1 MNDTVVFYN
10 GERVSVPKE
19 VAEFL
24 EKDRKRAQAQA
35 RQDKRHLSR
44 SEFETVL
51 SSHVSAGRPLEQ
63 SVLWNLR
70 LPRATCFTSAWR
82 TATAASGTA
91 GISGATDTNFVLR
104 KSRRG
109 SNSATLYCTGRDIEY
124 RELLLEFDGTE
135 HIWKLAED
143 SVDQPARPQ
152 EELVFSLSEFL
163 NQRRCFTGTATELAG
178 ELDEFVGEQYKPNVL
193 MKKLLRCQQ

>member
-10 GERVSVPKE
+10 GEQVSVPKE

-24 EKDRKRAQAQA
+24 EQDRKRAQAQA

-70 LPRATCFTSAWR
+70 LENLRKAVAELSAQEQELISLR
-82 TATAASGTA
+82 YDGELSMEEIGKVF
-91 GISGATDTNFVLR
+91 GISKMAVSKRL
-104 KSRRG
+104 
-109 SNSATLYCTGRDIEY
+109 
-124 RELLLEFDGTE
+124 
-135 HIWKLAED
+135 
-143 SVDQPARPQ
+143 
-152 EELVFSLSEFL
+152 
-163 NQRRCFTGTATELAG
+163 
-178 ELDEFVGEQYKPNVL
+178 
-193 MKKLLRCQQ
+193 KKLHAKLRSSVI

>member
-24 EKDRKRAQAQA
+24 EEDRKRAQAQA

-70 LPRATCFTSAWR
+70 LENLRKAVAELSAQEQELISLR
-82 TATAASGTA
+82 YDGELSMEKIGKVF
-91 GISGATDTNFVLR
+91 GISKMAVSKRL
-104 KSRRG
+104 
-109 SNSATLYCTGRDIEY
+109 
-124 RELLLEFDGTE
+124 
-135 HIWKLAED
+135 
-143 SVDQPARPQ
+143 
-152 EELVFSLSEFL
+152 
-163 NQRRCFTGTATELAG
+163 
-178 ELDEFVGEQYKPNVL
+178 
-193 MKKLLRCQQ
+193 KKLHAKLRSSVT

>member
-70 LPRATCFTSAWR
+70 LE
-82 TATAASGTA
+82 
-91 GISGATDTNFVLR
+91 NLR
-104 KSRRG
+104 E
-109 SNSATLYCTGRDIEY
+109 A
-124 RELLLEFDGTE
+124 
-135 HIWKLAED
+135 
-143 SVDQPARPQ
+143 V
-152 EELVFSLSEFL
+152 EELSVQEQEILYRDWLVQIVLFF
-163 NQRRCFTGTATELAG
+163 QRH
-178 ELDEFVGEQYKPNVL
+178 P
-193 MKKLLRCQQ
+193 LLIGHIYRIVK

>member
-10 GERVSVPKE
+10 GEQVSVPKE

-24 EKDRKRAQAQA
+24 EEDRKRAQAQT

-70 LPRATCFTSAWR
+70 LENLRKAVGELSVQEQELISLRYDGELSMEEIGKIF
-82 TATAASGTA
+82 
-91 GISGATDTNFVLR
+91 GISKMAVSKRL
-104 KSRRG
+104 
-109 SNSATLYCTGRDIEY
+109 
-124 RELLLEFDGTE
+124 
-135 HIWKLAED
+135 
-143 SVDQPARPQ
+143 
-152 EELVFSLSEFL
+152 
-163 NQRRCFTGTATELAG
+163 
-178 ELDEFVGEQYKPNVL
+178 
-193 MKKLLRCQQ
+193 KKLHEKLRSSVT

>member
-10 GERVSVPKE
+10 GEQVSVPKE

-24 EKDRKRAQAQA
+24 EQDRKRAQAQA

-70 LPRATCFTSAWR
+70 LENLRKVVAELSAQEQELISLR
-82 TATAASGTA
+82 YDGELSMEEIGKVF
-91 GISGATDTNFVLR
+91 GISKMAVSKRL
-104 KSRRG
+104 
-109 SNSATLYCTGRDIEY
+109 
-124 RELLLEFDGTE
+124 
-135 HIWKLAED
+135 
-143 SVDQPARPQ
+143 
-152 EELVFSLSEFL
+152 
-163 NQRRCFTGTATELAG
+163 
-178 ELDEFVGEQYKPNVL
+178 
-193 MKKLLRCQQ
+193 KKLHEKLRSSVT

>member
-10 GERVSVPKE
+10 GEQVSVPKE

-24 EKDRKRAQAQA
+24 EEDRRRAQAQA

-70 LPRATCFTSAWR
+70 LENLRKAVAELSAQEQELISLR
-82 TATAASGTA
+82 YDGELSMEEIGKVF
-91 GISGATDTNFVLR
+91 GISKMAVSKRL
-104 KSRRG
+104 
-109 SNSATLYCTGRDIEY
+109 
-124 RELLLEFDGTE
+124 
-135 HIWKLAED
+135 
-143 SVDQPARPQ
+143 
-152 EELVFSLSEFL
+152 
-163 NQRRCFTGTATELAG
+163 
-178 ELDEFVGEQYKPNVL
+178 
-193 MKKLLRCQQ
+193 KKLHEKLRSSVI

>member
-10 GERVSVPKE
+10 GEQVSVPKE

-24 EKDRKRAQAQA
+24 EEDRKRAQAQA

-70 LPRATCFTSAWR
+70 LE
-82 TATAASGTA
+82 
-91 GISGATDTNFVLR
+91 NLR
-104 KSRRG
+104 KAVAELSAQEQELISLRYDGELSMEEAEKASRK
-109 SNSATLYCTGRDIEY
+109 A
-124 RELLLEFDGTE
+124 
-135 HIWKLAED
+135 
-143 SVDQPARPQ
+143 
-152 EELVFSLSEFL
+152 EELCRMTGLFGFFHFSGLQLSV
-163 NQRRCFTGTATELAG
+163 QC
-178 ELDEFVGEQYKPNVL
+178 P
-193 MKKLLRCQQ
+193 

>member
-10 GERVSVPKE
+10 GEQVSVPKE

-24 EKDRKRAQAQA
+24 EQDRRRAQAQA

-70 LPRATCFTSAWR
+70 LENLRKVVAELSAQEQELISLR
-82 TATAASGTA
+82 YDGELSMEEIGKVF
-91 GISGATDTNFVLR
+91 GISKMAVSKRL
-104 KSRRG
+104 
-109 SNSATLYCTGRDIEY
+109 
-124 RELLLEFDGTE
+124 
-135 HIWKLAED
+135 
-143 SVDQPARPQ
+143 
-152 EELVFSLSEFL
+152 
-163 NQRRCFTGTATELAG
+163 
-178 ELDEFVGEQYKPNVL
+178 
-193 MKKLLRCQQ
+193 KKLHEKLRSSVT

>member
-10 GERVSVPKE
+10 GEQVSVPKE

-24 EKDRKRAQAQA
+24 EQDRKCAQAQA

-70 LPRATCFTSAWR
+70 LENLRKAVAELSAQEQELISLR
-82 TATAASGTA
+82 YDGELSMEEIGKVF
-91 GISGATDTNFVLR
+91 GISKMAVSKRL
-104 KSRRG
+104 
-109 SNSATLYCTGRDIEY
+109 
-124 RELLLEFDGTE
+124 
-135 HIWKLAED
+135 
-143 SVDQPARPQ
+143 
-152 EELVFSLSEFL
+152 
-163 NQRRCFTGTATELAG
+163 
-178 ELDEFVGEQYKPNVL
+178 
-193 MKKLLRCQQ
+193 KKLHEKLKGSVT

>member
-10 GERVSVPKE
+10 GEQVSVPKE

-24 EKDRKRAQAQA
+24 EQDRKCAQAQA

-70 LPRATCFTSAWR
+70 LENLRKAVAELSAQEQELISLRYDGELSMEEIGRAFVISKM
-82 TATAASGTA
+82 AASKR
-91 GISGATDTNFVLR
+91 L
-104 KSRRG
+104 
-109 SNSATLYCTGRDIEY
+109 
-124 RELLLEFDGTE
+124 
-135 HIWKLAED
+135 
-143 SVDQPARPQ
+143 
-152 EELVFSLSEFL
+152 
-163 NQRRCFTGTATELAG
+163 
-178 ELDEFVGEQYKPNVL
+178 
-193 MKKLLRCQQ
+193 KKLHEKLRSSVT

>member
-10 GERVSVPKE
+10 GEQVSVPKE

-24 EKDRKRAQAQA
+24 EQDRKRAQAQA

-70 LPRATCFTSAWR
+70 LENLRKAVAELSAQEQELISLR
-82 TATAASGTA
+82 YDGELSMEEIGKIF
-91 GISGATDTNFVLR
+91 GISKMAVSKRL
-104 KSRRG
+104 
-109 SNSATLYCTGRDIEY
+109 
-124 RELLLEFDGTE
+124 
-135 HIWKLAED
+135 
-143 SVDQPARPQ
+143 
-152 EELVFSLSEFL
+152 
-163 NQRRCFTGTATELAG
+163 
-178 ELDEFVGEQYKPNVL
+178 
-193 MKKLLRCQQ
+193 KKLHEKLRSSVT